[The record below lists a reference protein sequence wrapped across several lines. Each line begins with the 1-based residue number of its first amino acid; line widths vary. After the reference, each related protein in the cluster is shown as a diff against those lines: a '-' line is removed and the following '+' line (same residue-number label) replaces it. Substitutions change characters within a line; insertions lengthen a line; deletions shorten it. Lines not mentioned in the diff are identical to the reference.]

1 MCSDRMPPRL
11 TSKNLSPLLLLLYD
25 KRGGTATNDAAFIR
39 MYTRGQYTGATGARG
54 CSWPEQKVAVSPC
67 NLVTDSYVEKLLSL
81 LDGICTTHVIPF
93 GPILFICIA
102 LYLSISCRFRF
113 CMMSNDSKSRHC
125 IVALLAFERRERLF
139 FSSPTLNR

>member
-1 MCSDRMPPRL
+1 LKSEAEICVHGFSRSHAYSMYCTTTHVYCTYALKKKPSVRALAL
-11 TSKNLSPLLLLLYD
+11 T
-25 KRGGTATNDAAFIR
+25 
-39 MYTRGQYTGATGARG
+39 GQGHARG